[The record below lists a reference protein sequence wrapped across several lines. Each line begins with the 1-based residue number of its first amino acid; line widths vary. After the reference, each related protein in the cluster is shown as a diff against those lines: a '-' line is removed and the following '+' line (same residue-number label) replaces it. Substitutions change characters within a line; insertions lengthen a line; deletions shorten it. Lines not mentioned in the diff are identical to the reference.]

1 MVDIFTSNSY
11 ELEYEL
17 YQEYSRFNVYK
28 VYKKYKKDSKRVFL
42 YKITKERNDFG
53 KKLKPKKDLIS
64 DLNKL
69 MGVK

>member
-1 MVDIFTSNSY
+1 MIDIFTSNSY

-17 YQEYSRFNVYK
+17 YQEYPRFNVYK

-42 YKITKERNDFG
+42 YMTTKVRQDFG
-53 KKLKPKKDLIS
+53 KKLKPKEDLVS

>member
-1 MVDIFTSNSY
+1 MIDIFTSNSY

-17 YQEYSRFNVYK
+17 YQEYPRFNVYK
-28 VYKKYKKDSKRVFL
+28 VYKEYKKDSKRVFL
-42 YKITKERNDFG
+42 YMTTKDRQDFG
-53 KKLKPKKDLIS
+53 KKLKSKSDLVS